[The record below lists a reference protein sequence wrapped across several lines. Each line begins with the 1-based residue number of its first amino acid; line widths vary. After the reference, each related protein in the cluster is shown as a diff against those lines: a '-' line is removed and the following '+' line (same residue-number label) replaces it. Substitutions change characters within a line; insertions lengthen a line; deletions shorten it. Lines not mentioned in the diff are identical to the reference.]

1 MKKEFV
7 RKTMKKMAAIGTG
20 VAMLG
25 ATLTGA
31 MALDLADYPSPFVAD
46 GVYDDT
52 NVFVVGDSAI
62 AEDTLGVLDIGM
74 NLQYE
79 SKVATASDATT
90 VSVEGGK
97 SESIPLGGYLA
108 ASSYFDTTMQD
119 DDVANL
125 FDGIV
130 TFQGTNYDTSEE
142 LGLTATGPAM
152 ATSLSSADDDY
163 ETSTYLEVAA
173 RDVITFS
180 YKFDESINLSTA
192 SSTQPLT
199 IDFLGDTLQITSVDS
214 ATKFTA
220 YVGEEHYLT
229 VDESV
234 EVEGQ
239 TVTLI
244 EVSSSSAIVEVD
256 GVSEIISASGTETV
270 NGLEVTIDTVFSR
283 TERAESS
290 ANLIV
295 GAESS
300 ETYQDGE
307 AYIGED
313 SDDPNWRWNLAGLL
327 TQGTSQTLQIEN
339 DFLYNDLSDNPIA
352 EGECIDLPN
361 EYVQICFDSLTVA
374 DEDYSTYTMEFDTS
388 ADLSD
393 CFASNTS
400 VDALYLHTSTDEG
413 FEILVGSYPAEMR
426 NESTTAKAKEVWLY
440 TPQGPDFMANGSNLT
455 YIGTAGVTNKS
466 VGVFYMDT
474 SDSKVKY
481 FGSVN
486 FNGSNNEILRINH
499 GNTKD
504 SNVVLKTGLNGTDV
518 VTMNF
523 TLDVNGDSTTDL
535 ADGVDDLNIS
545 WGLAAANTDFDS
557 LGDTTS
563 SEEADEIIWGSTT
576 NINLGSKDESH
587 LTRYGIKI
595 DVPKS
600 NSASDQVV
608 LEIPN
613 DQVMANIVI
622 QGSATTVSS
631 GSTSYTPQSV
641 SPTSKLASEIS
652 SASTY
657 NLILVGG
664 PCANDLVD
672 DLFEYT
678 CDGWSFEEGEAVIKL
693 VDNGD
698 KVALLVAG
706 TSADDTRRAATALA
720 DFESYELTG
729 TEVMVSGTSMTDIT
743 IGAVDEAA
751 AEEEAEEEV
760 VEEEAAEEEATEEA
774 AEETTE

>member
-79 SKVATASDATT
+79 SRVATASESGV

-97 SESIPLGGYLA
+97 TESIPLGGYLS
-108 ASSYFDTTMQD
+108 ASSYFDATMQD

-125 FDGIV
+125 WDGVI
-130 TFQGTNYDTSEE
+130 TFQGSNYDTSEE
-142 LGLTATGPAM
+142 LGLTQTGPAI
-152 ATSLSSADDDY
+152 ATSLSSSDDDY
-163 ETSTYLEVAA
+163 GTTSYLEVAA

-180 YKFDESINLSTA
+180 YKFDESINLSAA
-192 SSTQPLT
+192 STTQPLT
-199 IDFLGDTLQITSVDS
+199 VDFMGDTLQITSIDS

-220 YVGEEHYLT
+220 YVGEEHYMT

-234 EVEGQ
+234 VVEGM

-244 EVSSSSAIVEVD
+244 EVSSSSAIIEVD
-256 GVSEIISASGTETV
+256 GVSEIISSSSTETI
-270 NGLEVTIDTVFSR
+270 NGLEVTVDDVFSR

-290 ANLIV
+290 ANLII
-295 GAESS
+295 GIESS

-313 SDDPNWRWNLAGLL
+313 ADDPNWRWNLAGLT
-327 TQGTSQTLQIEN
+327 TQGTSQTFQIEN
-339 DFLYNDLSDNPIA
+339 DFVYNDLTDNPIA
-352 EGECIDLPN
+352 EGECLSLPN
-361 EYVQICFDSLTVA
+361 EYIEICFDSLTVL
-374 DEDYSTYTMEFDTS
+374 DTDYSTYTIEFDTS
-388 ADLSD
+388 TDFSEL
-393 CFASNTS
+393 FGTNTS
-400 VDALYLHTSTDEG
+400 VDALYLHTTVDEG
-413 FEILVGSYPAEMR
+413 FELVTGSYWNASFK
-426 NESTTAKAKEVWLY
+426 NETTTAKAKEVWLY
-440 TPQGPDFMANGSNLT
+440 TPSANGTLINGSIAEIDNIVL
-455 YIGTAGVTNKS
+455 GV
-466 VGVFYMDT
+466 VYMDT
-474 SDSKVKY
+474 SDSKAKF
-481 FGSVN
+481 FGSVIVN
-486 FNGSNNEILRINH
+486 ASASEILRINT

-504 SNVVLKTGLNGTDV
+504 SNLILKTFAGSAATTA
-518 VTMNF
+518 VTVNL

-535 ADGVDDLNIS
+535 ADGVDDLDMV
-545 WGLAAANTDFDS
+545 WGTPAGVFAS
-557 LGDTTS
+557 LGSTAAT
-563 SEEADEIIWGSTT
+563 EEGTELSWGSTNT
-576 NINLGSKDESH
+576 NLGSKDESH
-587 LTRYGIKI
+587 LSRYGIMI
-595 DVPKS
+595 DTPKS
-600 NSASDQVV
+600 NSASDSVV
-608 LEIPN
+608 LSIPN

-622 QGSATTVSS
+622 QGSSTTVTS
-631 GSTSYTPQSV
+631 GSTSYTPQAV
-641 SPTSKLASEIS
+641 SPVSKLASEIS

-720 DFESYELTG
+720 DYASYELTG

-743 IGAVDEAA
+743 IGAV
-751 AEEEAEEEV
+751 EEAEEVVEEV
-760 VEEEAAEEEATEEA
+760 VEEEAAEEVVEEEA

>member
-31 MALDLADYPSPFVAD
+31 MALDLADYPSPFVAS

-52 NVFVVGDSAI
+52 NVFVVGDNAI

-79 SKVATASDATT
+79 SKVATASEGGV

-97 SESIPLGGYLA
+97 TESIPLGGYLA
-108 ASSYFDTTMQD
+108 AASYFDTTLQD

-125 FDGIV
+125 FDGEI
-130 TFQGTNYDTSEE
+130 TFQGTSYDTAEE
-142 LGLTATGPAM
+142 LGLTATGAIL
-152 ATSLSSADDDY
+152 ATSLSSSDDDY
-163 ETSTYLEVAA
+163 TTTAYLEVPS

-180 YKFDESINLSTA
+180 YKFDESIQLRSAST
-192 SSTQPLT
+192 SQPLS
-199 IDFLGDTLQITSVDS
+199 IDFLGDSLQITSVAS
-214 ATKFTA
+214 AGNAFTA
-220 YVGEEHYLT
+220 YVGEEHYMS

-234 EVEGQ
+234 VVEGM

-244 EVSSSSAIVEVD
+244 EVSSTSAIIEVD
-256 GVSEIISASGTETV
+256 GVSEIISTSSTETI
-270 NGLEVTIDTVFSR
+270 NGLEVTVDDVFSR

-290 ANLIV
+290 ANLII
-295 GAESS
+295 GIESS
-300 ETYQDGE
+300 ETYTDGE

-313 SDDPNWRWNLAGLL
+313 SDDPDWRWNLANLHVNGT
-327 TQGTSQTLQIEN
+327 TQTFQIEN
-339 DFLYNDLSDNPIA
+339 DFIYNDLTDNPIA

-374 DEDYSTYTMEFDTS
+374 DTDYATYTIEYD
-388 ADLSD
+388 ADIDLSEL
-393 CFASNTS
+393 FGTSNAS
-400 VDALYLHTSTDEG
+400 VDGLYLHTSIDEG
-413 FEILVGSYPAEMR
+413 FELLTGAYNASMK
-426 NESTTAKAKEVWLY
+426 NETTTVRAKEVWLY
-440 TPQGPDFMANGSNLT
+440 KVGGVGYSANGTRFGNIRDSAL
-455 YIGTAGVTNKS
+455 
-466 VGVFYMDT
+466 GVFYMDT
-474 SDSKVKY
+474 SDSTTKY
-481 FGSVN
+481 FGSVVIN
-486 FNGSNNEILRINH
+486 TTANEILRINN

-504 SNVVLKTGLNGTDV
+504 TNLILKTNGSR
-518 VTMNF
+518 VTTQMAL

-535 ADGVDDLNIS
+535 AANVDDIDMV
-545 WGLAAANTDFDS
+545 WGLAAVNTTIES
-557 LGDTTS
+557 LGDTASTDEG
-563 SEEADEIIWGSTT
+563 SELTWGTA
-576 NINLGSKDESH
+576 NLNLGSKDESH
-587 LTRYGIKI
+587 LSRYGIII
-595 DVPKS
+595 DTPKS

-608 LEIPN
+608 LSIPE

-622 QGSATTVSS
+622 QGSSTTVSS
-631 GSTSYTPQSV
+631 GSTSYTPQAV
-641 SPTSKLASEIS
+641 SPVSKLASEIS

-720 DFESYELTG
+720 DYASYELTG

-743 IGAVDEAA
+743 IGAVEEV
-751 AEEEAEEEV
+751 AEEVVEEAEEEV
-760 VEEEAAEEEATEEA
+760 VEEAAEE
-774 AEETTE
+774 